1 MTYYKNNNFT
11 TAYPQ
16 QPQQVQGLAP
26 MSQQQQVAP
35 QATAYVAANNAAPVP
50 APMPQQSS
58 FIQYS
63 SISYY
68 DNRGTTDKYGKP
80 QDTQAWDIRFNQA
93 EAVAML
99 NCLQE
104 AIAEGQGRGV
114 VVRFTTGKRGNQK
127 YESGG
132 FTVKGKKEKQQA
144 QYTPRR

>member
-1 MTYYKNNNFT
+1 MSYYKNNNFSN
-11 TAYPQ
+11 YPQ

-26 MSQQQQVAP
+26 MSQQQQLAP
-35 QATAYVAANNAAPVP
+35 QATAPAVAHNAAPAQ
-50 APMPQQSS
+50 APVATS

-68 DNRGTTDKYGKP
+68 DNRGTTDKFGKP

-93 EAVAML
+93 EAVALL

-132 FTVKGKKEKQQA
+132 FTVKGKKEKQQM